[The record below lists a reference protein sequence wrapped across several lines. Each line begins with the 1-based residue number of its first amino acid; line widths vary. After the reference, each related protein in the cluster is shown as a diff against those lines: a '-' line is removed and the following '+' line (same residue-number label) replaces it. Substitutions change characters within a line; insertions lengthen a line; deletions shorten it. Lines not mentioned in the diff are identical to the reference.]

1 MSVLFSWSLE
11 LIEASNKFRN
21 IYKFKAIVFRDVKL
35 YVIACSLHRMANRF
49 WSSSTLRHT
58 SKDYNTH
65 THRHKNK
72 VSFRKPLYWIVS
84 KENPNTRKK
93 STLAPL

>member
-11 LIEASNKFRN
+11 LLEASNTFRN
-21 IYKFKAIVFRDVKL
+21 VYKLKAIVFRDVKL
-35 YVIACSLHRMANRF
+35 YVIACSLHRIAN
-49 WSSSTLRHT
+49 SSILRHT

-65 THRHKNK
+65 THWHKNK
-72 VSFRKPLYWIVS
+72 VSFRKALYSVVS

-93 STLAPL
+93 PTLAPL